1 MVIIEVS
8 KMEVLYDIPCRRKE
22 QIIGVGKSD
31 QFPARLVD
39 DIENEQSSETPNEET
54 IKKGT
59 EADDGFRKRKH
70 VRSEHS
76 SNYPIQ
82 SRHGD
87 RWHALIVILLIH
99 STLSPA
105 SGQVIDRKTGIVNNV
120 TGCLVEVDV
129 KSEVNLRWTTLET
142 NPLMDAII
150 DGKLIAN
157 YDLRHRDYHLY
168 NNNDSNLYAPFMF
181 ENKTCQLT
189 IKKVE
194 RHVRKVMFIGSD
206 IDSFEVSGKRAA
218 ICRDFSSG
226 WIYLKATVN
235 TTNMNSSE
243 TSPHKA
249 NLEIMIFVIVGSI
262 LFVSPF
268 VAAAIQR
275 GLNRKRTAGVN
286 GDDNHPRE
294 NDRCLPDG
302 PIDAAPAGVNG
313 DDNPPR
319 ENDRCLPDGTID
331 AAPAGINGDDNHPR
345 ENDRCLPDGP
355 IDAAPAGVNG
365 DDNPPRENDICLP
378 DGPID
383 ETRQRKVACLV
394 QIFEKNDTESC
405 PENECSG

>member
-1 MVIIEVS
+1 
-8 KMEVLYDIPCRRKE
+8 IPCRRKE

-59 EADDGFRKRKH
+59 EADDGFRKRKR

-157 YDLRHRDYHLY
+157 YDLRHL
-168 NNNDSNLYAPFMF
+168 
-181 ENKTCQLT
+181 
-189 IKKVE
+189 
-194 RHVRKVMFIGSD
+194 
-206 IDSFEVSGKRAA
+206 
-218 ICRDFSSG
+218 
-226 WIYLKATVN
+226 TVN

-249 NLEIMIFVIVGSI
+249 NLEIMIFVILLQLVSMVMAILPERMIDVYQTDQLMLLQLVSMANAILPERMIDIYQTDQLMLLQLVSMANAILPERMIDIYQTDQLMLLQLVSMAMAILPERMIDVYQMDQLMLLQLVSMAMAILPERMIDVYQTDQLMLLQLVSMAMAILPERMIDVYQMEQLMVDYNYRYSI
-262 LFVSPF
+262 Y
-268 VAAAIQR
+268 I
-275 GLNRKRTAGVN
+275 NRNLKKYM
-286 GDDNHPRE
+286 
-294 NDRCLPDG
+294 RCP
-302 PIDAAPAGVNG
+302 
-313 DDNPPR
+313 
-319 ENDRCLPDGTID
+319 
-331 AAPAGINGDDNHPR
+331 
-345 ENDRCLPDGP
+345 
-355 IDAAPAGVNG
+355 
-365 DDNPPRENDICLP
+365 
-378 DGPID
+378 
-383 ETRQRKVACLV
+383 
-394 QIFEKNDTESC
+394 
-405 PENECSG
+405 

>member
-275 GLNRKRTAGVN
+275 GLNRKRTAAPAGVN
-286 GDDNHPRE
+286 GDDNPPRE

-313 DDNPPR
+313 DGNPPR
-319 ENDRCLPDGTID
+319 ENDR
-331 AAPAGINGDDNHPR
+331 
-345 ENDRCLPDGP
+345 
-355 IDAAPAGVNG
+355 
-365 DDNPPRENDICLP
+365 CLP